1 MLQDIVASKHG
12 SDLLSFLLMAP
23 MRTYSVEELSKR
35 LRFSKPILTKAL
47 QQLQTLSMIKQL
59 TVGRNHYYMLSRKH
73 GLLPEVKKS
82 LLKNQK
88 PYEDELCV
96 AVKKLGDVQ
105 AAFLSG
111 LFTGHSDL
119 PVDILIVGKINLN
132 KLSQFLESC
141 KKMMGK
147 EINYSI
153 MTADEFKL
161 RRDTF
166 DRFIKDVFDYDH
178 LVIVDKLSQEKTK

>member
-1 MLQDIVASKHG
+1 MLQDIIDSKHG
-12 SDLLSFLLMAP
+12 SDLLSFFLMAP
-23 MRTYSVEELSKR
+23 ARTYSAEELSKR
-35 LRFSKPILTKAL
+35 LKFSKPVLAKAL
-47 QQLQTLSMIKQL
+47 HELQTLSMIRQIV
-59 TVGRNHYYMLSRKH
+59 VGRNNYYIVSHKH
-73 GLLPEVKKS
+73 KLLPDVRKS
-82 LLKNQK
+82 LIKNQK
-88 PYEDELCV
+88 PYEDELFL

-111 LFTGHSDL
+111 LFTGHPEL

-132 KLSQFLESC
+132 KLSQFLEAC

-147 EINYSI
+147 DMNYSI
-153 MTADEFKL
+153 MTPEEFRL

-178 LVIVDKLSQEKTK
+178 LVIIDKVSHKKK